1 MQARLAEHESVM
13 GAVQM
18 SVDNLEPGDRERY
31 EKLAVFLDDEPIP
44 IKTLE
49 VLWQVKIFV
58 TFTENYLLTWKNI
71 CSKVD
76 KYEVEDTMNT
86 FLKKCLAS
94 CEADS
99 TRDSLVYTLHD
110 LQLDYLKNKLR
121 DDPEREKHLHRQFVE
136 EYFRQTCE
144 RCLDYVQM
152 ATRSSCL
159 IINF

>member
-1 MQARLAEHESVM
+1 M
-13 GAVQM
+13 
-18 SVDNLEPGDRERY
+18 
-31 EKLAVFLDDEPIP
+31 
-44 IKTLE
+44 
-49 VLWQVKIFV
+49 
-58 TFTENYLLTWKNI
+58 
-71 CSKVD
+71 D

-136 EYFRQTCE
+136 EYFRQTCK
-144 RCLDYVQM
+144 RCLTNLTMFRLQ
-152 ATRSSCL
+152 L
-159 IINF
+159 GLPF